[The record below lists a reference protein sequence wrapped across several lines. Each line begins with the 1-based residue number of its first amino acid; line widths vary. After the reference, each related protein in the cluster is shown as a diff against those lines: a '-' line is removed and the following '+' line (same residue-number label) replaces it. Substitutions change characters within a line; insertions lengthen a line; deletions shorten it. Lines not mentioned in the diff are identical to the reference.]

1 MKSFKT
7 CVKGLLLMMKPLRL
21 QMPVS
26 VLIGLLRIVSS
37 LAFVWICKRLV
48 DIATGQAIS
57 RGPEE
62 IGEAVLV
69 MAGIVAVQIISSIA
83 GQWWT
88 AYITVAAQNRM
99 RFETF
104 SHVLRSKWYGR
115 EIFHSGDMINRLE
128 EDIRVVV
135 DLICTRIPDVAVT
148 LFQLLAAS
156 LYLFTMAPGLLWILL
171 IIMPAAIIGS
181 RMFFVTLRKLSN
193 RVRELDSEV
202 QKQMQENLQQRILIL
217 TLGAASKVIE
227 KLGGTQQELKS
238 TTVKRLNYNS
248 VARAF
253 LHIGFIGTYIVAF
266 LWGIYGIK
274 SGNVTYGM
282 MTAFLQLVGQVQR
295 PITEISRHIPAF
307 IHSLTSIERLL
318 ELEELQEEKNGPDNV
333 FEGSCGVRISN
344 ISYSYPDGPCEVF
357 KNFSFDFKPGSI
369 SAITGITGAGK
380 TTLIKLILALLEPVE
395 GRIEIYGSG
404 KTAEVSPATRCNFM
418 YVPQGNSLMSGT
430 IRENLLLAD
439 HKAGEERMK
448 AALHTAVAD
457 FVEELPKGL
466 DTFCSEKGGGLSEGQ
481 AQRIAIARALLHK
494 GGVLILDEASSAL
507 DLQTEGEL
515 LRRMEKAAEG
525 RTIIWITHRDA
536 ITKIADNTL
545 NI

>member
-318 ELEELQEEKNGPDNV
+318 ELEELQEERNESDNV

-395 GRIEIYGSG
+395 GRIEIYGNG

>member
-193 RVRELDSEV
+193 RVRELDSKV

-318 ELEELQEEKNGPDNV
+318 ELEELQEERNGSDNV

-380 TTLIKLILALLEPVE
+380 TTLIKLILALLEPQE
-395 GRIEIYGSG
+395 GRIEIYGNG

-439 HKAGEERMK
+439 HNAGEERMK

>member
-318 ELEELQEEKNGPDNV
+318 ELEELQEERNESDNV

-395 GRIEIYGSG
+395 GRIEIYGNG

-439 HKAGEERMK
+439 HNAGEERMK

>member
-69 MAGIVAVQIISSIA
+69 MAGIVALQIISSIA

-318 ELEELQEEKNGPDNV
+318 ELEELQEERNESDNV

-395 GRIEIYGSG
+395 GRIEIYGNG

>member
-48 DIATGQAIS
+48 DIATGQAIN

-69 MAGIVAVQIISSIA
+69 MAGIVVLQIISSIA

-104 SHVLRSKWYGR
+104 SHALRSKWYGR

-227 KLGGTQQELKS
+227 KLGGTQQELQS

-318 ELEELQEEKNGPDNV
+318 ELEELQEERNESDNV

-380 TTLIKLILALLEPVE
+380 TTLIKLILALLEPQE
-395 GRIEIYGSG
+395 GRIEIYGNG

-439 HKAGEERMK
+439 HNAGEERMK

>member
-7 CVKGLLLMMKPLRL
+7 CVKGLLLIMKPLRL
-21 QMPVS
+21 QMLLS
-26 VLIGLLRIVSS
+26 VLIGLLRIASS

-48 DIATGQAIS
+48 DIVTGQAIS
-57 RGPEE
+57 SGPDRLA
-62 IGEAVLV
+62 GAVFV
-69 MAGIVAVQIISSIA
+69 MAGIVAVQIISAIA

-88 AYITVAAQNRM
+88 AYITVNAQNRM

-115 EIFHSGDMINRLE
+115 ELFHSGDMINRLE
-128 EDIRVVV
+128 EDIRVLV
-135 DLICTRIPDVAVT
+135 DLICTRIPDVAIT
-148 LFQLLAAS
+148 LSQLLAAS
-156 LYLFTMAPGLLWILL
+156 LYLFSMAPGLLWTLL

-202 QKQMQENLQQRILIL
+202 QKQMQENLQQRALVL
-217 TLGAASKVIE
+217 TLGAASKIIE
-227 KLGGTQQELKS
+227 RLGSTQQELKS
-238 TTVKRLNYNS
+238 TTIKRLNYNA

-253 LHIGFIGTYIVAF
+253 LRIGFMGTYIAAF

-295 PITEISRHIPAF
+295 PIAEISQHIPAF
-307 IHSLTSIERLL
+307 IHSLTSIERIL
-318 ELEELQEEKNGPDNV
+318 ELQELKEEKNEPDNV
-333 FEGSCGVRISN
+333 FEGSAGVRISDMT
-344 ISYSYPDGPCEVF
+344 YSYPDGPVEVF
-357 KNFSFDFKPGSI
+357 KHFSFDFKPGSTC
-369 SAITGITGAGK
+369 AITGITGAGK
-380 TTLIKLILALLEPVE
+380 STLIKLILALLEPDE
-395 GRIEIYGSG
+395 GRIEIYENG

-430 IRENLLLAD
+430 IRENLMLAD
-439 HKAGEERMK
+439 RNAGEEEMK
-448 AALHTAVAD
+448 AALHIAVAD

-515 LRRMEKAAEG
+515 LRRMTQAASG

-536 ITKIADNTL
+536 ITKMADNTL

>member
-88 AYITVAAQNRM
+88 AYITVAAQSRM

-318 ELEELQEEKNGPDNV
+318 ELEELQEERNESDNV

-395 GRIEIYGSG
+395 GRIEIYGNG

-439 HKAGEERMK
+439 HNAGEERMK

>member
-69 MAGIVAVQIISSIA
+69 MAGIVALQIISSIA

-318 ELEELQEEKNGPDNV
+318 ELEELQEERNESDNV

-357 KNFSFDFKPGSI
+357 KNFSFDFKPGSV

-395 GRIEIYGSG
+395 GRIEIYGNG

-439 HKAGEERMK
+439 HNAGEERMK
-448 AALHTAVAD
+448 AVLHTAVAD

>member
-318 ELEELQEEKNGPDNV
+318 ELEELQEERNGSDNV

-395 GRIEIYGSG
+395 GRIEIYGNG

-439 HKAGEERMK
+439 HNAGEERMK

>member
-253 LHIGFIGTYIVAF
+253 LHIGFIGTYIAAF

-274 SGNVTYGM
+274 SGDVTYGM

-318 ELEELQEEKNGPDNV
+318 ELEELQEERNGSDNV

-380 TTLIKLILALLEPVE
+380 TTLIKLILALLEPQE
-395 GRIEIYGSG
+395 GRIEIYGNG

-439 HKAGEERMK
+439 HNAGEERMK